1 MRTGIFTFICL
12 LFSTLL
18 FANTVTAVTGTASP
32 GDWSAGGSW
41 SSGTVPQSGDLV
53 VIPAG
58 KAVSVSNQVYTSTAP
73 ALIIQV
79 AGEIDFHPSGKLDLS
94 STSTLQLFVGGK
106 IIPQNSASS
115 QLIVLGGVTKYNAAN
130 NGTLAGP
137 AFADALSGSSVSGQ
151 PLSGFSSGVLP
162 VTFSGFSVKLQ
173 NDGVALQWQTANE
186 KSVRDFVV
194 ERSDDGGLTWLER
207 STVAAK
213 GGPASYS
220 FVDRLALHEAALFRI
235 KTRDQDQRFSYSFIL
250 NVSNKSN
257 LGVALTPNPVKDQFQ
272 VSLSRPPGGTLRF
285 QFIDVFGRVVRTTER
300 DGSQNRFGLSVT
312 GLPKGS
318 YVLLLKDKD
327 QLIGKQTVV
336 VQ

>member
-1 MRTGIFTFICL
+1 MRTGIL
-12 LFSTLL
+12 LSLVRFFPTLL
-18 FANTVTAVTGTASP
+18 FANTVTAVTTNVSP

-58 KAVSVSNQVYTSTAP
+58 KAVSVSNQVHTSTAP
-73 ALIIQV
+73 TLIIRV
-79 AGEIDFHPSGKLDLS
+79 TGELDFHPSGKLDLS

-115 QLIVLGGVTKYNAAN
+115 QLIILGGVTKYNAAN

-151 PLSGFSSGVLP
+151 PQSGFSSGVLP
-162 VTFSGFSVKLQ
+162 VTFTGFSAKLQ
-173 NDGVALQWQTANE
+173 NDGVVLQWQTVNE

-207 STVAAK
+207 SVVAAK

-220 FVDRLALHEAALFRI
+220 FVDRLTLNEAALFRI
-235 KTRDQDQRFSYSFIL
+235 KARDQDQRFSYSFVL
-250 NVSNKSN
+250 NVGNKSN

-272 VSLSRPPGGTLRF
+272 VSFSRP
-285 QFIDVFGRVVRTTER
+285 QAVRYAFSLLMFLAAWCEQR
-300 DGSQNRFGLSVT
+300 
-312 GLPKGS
+312 KGMEAKT
-318 YVLLLKDKD
+318 VLA
-327 QLIGKQTVV
+327 
-336 VQ
+336 